1 MNTTGKTGIAALAA
15 STGTSFGLALVR
27 EFGRGG
33 VFRFEEVD
41 FPGTLTHEPT
51 RRFLSE
57 TGLPEDGGLFALDT
71 DLPLRTLTEY
81 YADDH
86 EEGFRPE
93 ALPADAGRLIRLG
106 RLRDGNSLVVDG
118 TTGALLHWNEPES
131 SLVPLHA
138 DVSTLALALCLLHR
152 KRASAGCSQGASGA
166 DTRGEFGA

>member
-1 MNTTGKTGIAALAA
+1 MTGLAALAA

-27 EFGRGG
+27 EFGRAG

-41 FPGTLTHEPT
+41 FPATLTHEPT

-57 TGLPEDGGLFALDT
+57 TGLPEDGGPFALDT

-86 EEGFRPE
+86 GDGFLPG
-93 ALPADAGRLIRLG
+93 ALPAHADRLIRLG
-106 RLRDGNSLVVDG
+106 ALRDGNSLLVDG
-118 TTGALLHWNEPES
+118 TTGALLHWNERQS
-131 SLVPLHA
+131 TLAPLHA

-152 KRASAGCSQGASGA
+152 KRDSAGCTQGASG
-166 DTRGEFGA
+166 TGTCGEFGA